1 MITMDMLLILLP
13 GKTTVARIYAQ
24 FLTSLGVIPG
34 SCFKEETGASLAN
47 AGVSGCKSIID
58 EIMNDGGG
66 VLFIDE
72 AYQLTSGNSFGGGA
86 VLDYLLPEVENLN
99 GKVVFVL
106 AGYRKQMESFYAHN
120 VSEITV
126 VFDEEAEEMAIDRLS
141 SPACRQD
148 SPSR

>member
-1 MITMDMLLILLP
+1 MLS

-47 AGVSGCKSIID
+47 AGVSGCKAIID
-58 EIMNDGGG
+58 EILDDGGG

-99 GKVVFVL
+99 GKVIFIL

-120 VSEITV
+120 VSPPITQCS
-126 VFDEEAEEMAIDRLS
+126 EAERIVIDG
-141 SPACRQD
+141 
-148 SPSR
+148 

>member
-1 MITMDMLLILLP
+1 MPAEHAHLQLGALLP
-13 GKTTVARIYAQ
+13 IANCVFLGKTTVARNYAQ

-47 AGVSGCKSIID
+47 AGVSGCKAIID
-58 EIMNDGGG
+58 EILDDGGG

-99 GKVVFVL
+99 GKVIFIL

-120 VSEITV
+120 VSPPINQCS
-126 VFDEEAEEMAIDRLS
+126 EAERIVIDG
-141 SPACRQD
+141 
-148 SPSR
+148 

>member
-1 MITMDMLLILLP
+1 MTDPPPL

-47 AGVSGCKSIID
+47 SGVSGCKAIID
-58 EIMNDGGG
+58 EILNDGGG

-72 AYQLTSGNSFGGGA
+72 TYQLTSGNSFGGGA
-86 VLDYLLPEVENLN
+86 VLDYLLPEIENLN
-99 GKVVFVL
+99 GKVLFIL

-120 VSEITV
+120 VSAFTIQ
-126 VFDEEAEEMAIDRLS
+126 FDNQAER
-141 SPACRQD
+141 
-148 SPSR
+148 

>member
-1 MITMDMLLILLP
+1 MTDPPPP
-13 GKTTVARIYAQ
+13 GKTTVARICAQ

-47 AGVSGCKSIID
+47 AGVSGCKAIID
-58 EIMNDGGG
+58 EILNDGGG

-86 VLDYLLPEVENLN
+86 VLDYLLPEIENLN
-99 GKVVFVL
+99 GKVVFIL

-120 VSEITV
+120 VSAFTIQ
-126 VFDEEAEEMAIDRLS
+126 FDNQAERW
-141 SPACRQD
+141 
-148 SPSR
+148 

>member
-1 MITMDMLLILLP
+1 MADPPPP

-47 AGVSGCKSIID
+47 AGVSGCKAIID
-58 EIMNDGGG
+58 EILNDGGG

-86 VLDYLLPEVENLN
+86 VLDYLLPEIENLN
-99 GKVVFVL
+99 GKVVFIL

-120 VSEITV
+120 VSAFTIH
-126 VFDEEAEEMAIDRLS
+126 FDTQAERW
-141 SPACRQD
+141 
-148 SPSR
+148 

>member
-1 MITMDMLLILLP
+1 M
-13 GKTTVARIYAQ
+13 
-24 FLTSLGVIPG
+24 
-34 SCFKEETGASLAN
+34 
-47 AGVSGCKSIID
+47 SGCKSIID
-58 EIMNDGGG
+58 EILNDGGG

-99 GKVVFVL
+99 GKVVFIL

-120 VSEITV
+120 VSALTIR
-126 VFDEEAEEMAIDRLS
+126 FDDNTKKIMTDRLS

>member
-1 MITMDMLLILLP
+1 MTDHPPP

-47 AGVSGCKSIID
+47 AGVSGCKAIID
-58 EIMNDGGG
+58 EILNDGGG

-86 VLDYLLPEVENLN
+86 VLDYLLPKIENLN
-99 GKVVFVL
+99 GKVVFIL

-120 VSEITV
+120 VSTFTIQSDKRTE
-126 VFDEEAEEMAIDRLS
+126 
-141 SPACRQD
+141 
-148 SPSR
+148 SR

>member
-1 MITMDMLLILLP
+1 MTDPSPL

-47 AGVSGCKSIID
+47 AGISGCKGIID
-58 EIMNDGGG
+58 EILNDGGG

-86 VLDYLLPEVENLN
+86 VLDYLLPEIENLN
-99 GKVVFVL
+99 GKVVFIL
-106 AGYRKQMESFYAHN
+106 AGYKKQMESFYAHN
-120 VSEITV
+120 VSALTIQST
-126 VFDEEAEEMAIDRLS
+126 IILR
-141 SPACRQD
+141 R
-148 SPSR
+148 

>member
-1 MITMDMLLILLP
+1 MTDPPPPP

-47 AGVSGCKSIID
+47 AGVSGCKAIID
-58 EIMNDGGG
+58 EILNDGGG

-86 VLDYLLPEVENLN
+86 VLDYLLPEIENLN
-99 GKVVFVL
+99 GKVVFIL

-120 VSEITV
+120 VSAFTIQSENQS
-126 VFDEEAEEMAIDRLS
+126 ERW
-141 SPACRQD
+141 
-148 SPSR
+148 